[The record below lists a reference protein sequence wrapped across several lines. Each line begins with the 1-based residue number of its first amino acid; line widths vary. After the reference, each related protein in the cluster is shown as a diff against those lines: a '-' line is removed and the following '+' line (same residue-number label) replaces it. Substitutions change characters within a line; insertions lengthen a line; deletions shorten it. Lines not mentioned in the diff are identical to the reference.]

1 MREWGRTAV
10 SVRRADVA
18 DCDVLSDLHSATF
31 RRGWSGA
38 EFEAM
43 LVQTGVHA
51 LIADY
56 RNAIGRRRPAGFI
69 LYRLTRDEAEILSV
83 AVTRECRRRGIA
95 RLLLEEALRHLY
107 REGAQNIHL
116 EVEDGNT
123 AAIGLYAGL
132 EFREAGRRPGYYA
145 QGREGAAAALV
156 MFRQL
161 R

>member
-1 MREWGRTAV
+1 MREWGRTAIDI
-10 SVRRADVA
+10 RRAEVA
-18 DCDVLSDLHSATF
+18 DCDVLSELHSATF
-31 RRGWSGA
+31 RRGWSDA

-43 LVQTGVHA
+43 LAQTGVHA

-56 RNAIGRRRPAGFI
+56 RNALGRRKAAGFI

-83 AVTRECRRRGIA
+83 AVIRECRRRGIA
-95 RLLLEEALRHLY
+95 RKLLEEALRHLY

-116 EVEDGNT
+116 EVEDANA
-123 AAIGLYAGL
+123 AAIRLYEGL

-145 QGREGAAAALV
+145 QGREAAAAALV
-156 MFRQL
+156 MLRQL